1 MAAHNKISIAITG
14 SGGSGAV
21 TTGLILLEAMA
32 QAGFYGLMQRSAGP
46 QIRGGESAVMLR
58 FADYELSGPGDTFDL
73 WLALDWLKV
82 RRFLDEI
89 PLHGDSQVISDPEIG
104 EPPGEVSGRQP
115 TFLDLPLKQTAAM
128 IENGRVNMVGLGV
141 LATMLGLSAATMHKA
156 IKKTLSPKGD
166 DVISAS
172 LATIEAGMQLFPN
185 SSTPLTASWQVA
197 AGERWNIS
205 GNEACGLGA
214 LRGGVRFVAAYPITP
229 ASDMLE
235 WLGPNLE
242 KVGGTLLQAEDEL
255 ASINMIVGA
264 SFGGVASL
272 TATSGPGLSLMLEG
286 IGLAVASETPI
297 TVVNVMRGGPSTGI
311 PTKSEQADLNQALY
325 GPHGDAPHLVLAP
338 LGIRDAVF
346 TTQWAVCLS
355 ERLQTAAIVLSDQS
369 TGQARAIVSPVPE
382 TDMACTRLTAQA
394 IDREYRRYA
403 LTPDGISP
411 MAIPGT
417 PQGMYTADGLEHN
430 EKGTPS
436 SMAAD
441 HHAQLSKRRDKLAQ
455 TDFGE
460 HWAEIDAADEVD
472 TDILLLTW
480 GSASSVVREAA
491 GRLRDQG
498 YRVMVVAVRL
508 LMPLP
513 RPQIVNAVS
522 AAKNIVVVEH
532 NDSAQFY
539 HYLMSLGAISA
550 DAVSLARQGPLPL
563 RPNEI
568 VVAVTGDQHE

>member
-1 MAAHNKISIAITG
+1 MASQNKISIAITG

-32 QAGFYGLMQRSAGP
+32 QAGFYGLMQRSSGP

-58 FADYELSGPGDTFDL
+58 FADYELRGPGDAFDL

-89 PLHGDSQVISDPEIG
+89 PLHGNSQVISDPEIG
-104 EPPGEVSGRQP
+104 APPDEVSSQQS
-115 TFLDLPLKQTAAM
+115 TFLDLPLKQTAAQ
-128 IENGRVNMVGLGV
+128 IENGRVNMVGLGL
-141 LATMLGLSAATMHKA
+141 LAAMLGLSAAAMHKA
-156 IKKTLSPKGD
+156 IEKTLSAKGKG
-166 DVISAS
+166 VISTS
-172 LATIEAGMQLFPN
+172 LAAIEAGMQLIPDG
-185 SSTPLTASWQVA
+185 SAPLTAGWQVTT
-197 AGERWNIS
+197 GERWNIS

-235 WLGPNLE
+235 WLAPNLE
-242 KVGGTLLQAEDEL
+242 KVGGALLQAEDEL

-264 SFGGVASL
+264 SFGGVASM

-297 TVVNVMRGGPSTGI
+297 TVLNVMRGGPSTGI
-311 PTKSEQADLNQALY
+311 PTKSEQTDLNQALY
-325 GPHGDAPHLVLAP
+325 GPHGEAPHLVLAP

-346 TTQWAVCLS
+346 TTQWAVCMA

-382 TDMACTRLTAQA
+382 TDMPCTRLTAQA
-394 IDREYRRYA
+394 IDGEYRRYA

-436 SMAAD
+436 SMATD
-441 HHAQLSKRRDKLAQ
+441 HRAQLSKRRDKLAQ

-460 HWAEIDAADEVD
+460 HWAEIDAACEAD
-472 TDILLLTW
+472 TLLLTW
-480 GSASSVVREAA
+480 GSASSVVNEAA
-491 GRLRDQG
+491 VRLRDQG
-498 YRVMVVAVRL
+498 YRVTVVAVRL

-513 RPQIVNAVS
+513 LSPLKNAVS
-522 AAKNIVVVEH
+522 TAKKILVIEH

-539 HYLMSLGAISA
+539 HYLMSLGAITA
-550 DAVSLARQGPLPL
+550 DAGSLARPGPLPL

>member
-1 MAAHNKISIAITG
+1 MASHNKTSIAITG

-32 QAGFYGLMQRSAGP
+32 QAGFYGLMQRSSGP

-58 FADYELSGPGDTFDL
+58 FADFELRGPGDAFDL

-89 PLHGDSQVISDPEIG
+89 PLHGNSRVISDPEIG
-104 EPPGEVSGRQP
+104 APPDEVSSQQS
-115 TFLDLPLKQTAAM
+115 TLLDLPLKQTAAL

-141 LATMLGLSAATMHKA
+141 LAAMLGLSAAAMRKA
-156 IKKTLSPKGD
+156 IEKTLSAKGK
-166 DVISAS
+166 DVISTS
-172 LATIEAGMQLFPN
+172 LAAIEAGMQLIPAG
-185 SSTPLTASWQVA
+185 STPLTAGWQVT

-235 WLGPNLE
+235 WLAPNLE
-242 KVGGTLLQAEDEL
+242 KVGGALLQAEDEL

-264 SFGGVASL
+264 SFGGVASM

-297 TVVNVMRGGPSTGI
+297 TVLNVMRGGPSTGI

-325 GPHGDAPHLVLAP
+325 GPHGEAPHLVLAP

-346 TTQWAVCLS
+346 TTQWAVCLA

-382 TDMACTRLTAQA
+382 TDMPCTRLTAQA
-394 IDREYRRYA
+394 IDGEYRRYA

-441 HHAQLSKRRDKLAQ
+441 HHAQLCKRRDKLAQ

-460 HWAEIDAADEVD
+460 HWADIDAAAETGTD
-472 TDILLLTW
+472 TLLLTW
-480 GSASSVVREAA
+480 GSATSVVTEAA

-498 YRVMVVAVRL
+498 YRVTVVAVRL

-513 RPQIVNAVS
+513 LPRLKNAVA
-522 AAKNIVVVEH
+522 AAKNILVIEH

-539 HYLMSLGAISA
+539 HYLMSLGAITA
-550 DAVSLARQGPLPL
+550 NAGSLARPGPLPL

>member
-1 MAAHNKISIAITG
+1 MTQNNKISITITG

-58 FADYELSGPGDTFDL
+58 FADYELRGPGDVFDL

-82 RRFLDEI
+82 KRFVDEI
-89 PLHGDSQVISDPEIG
+89 PLHAASQIINDPEIG
-104 EPPGEVSGRQP
+104 KPPSEVTSQQA
-115 TFLDLPLKQTAAM
+115 TFFDMPLKQTAADV
-128 IENGRVNMVGLGV
+128 EGGRVNMVGLGV
-141 LATMLGLSAATMHKA
+141 LAAMLGLPIATMHKA
-156 IKKTLSPKGD
+156 IQKTLSRKGKA
-166 DVISAS
+166 VIEAS
-172 LATIEAGMQLFPN
+172 RAAIEAGMLLITPD
-185 SSTPLTASWQVA
+185 SEPLTASWQVA
-197 AGERWNIS
+197 TGERWNIS
-205 GNEACGLGA
+205 GNEACGMGA

-235 WLGPNLE
+235 WLAPNLE

-264 SFGGVASL
+264 SFGGVTSL

-286 IGLAVASETPI
+286 IGLAVASETPV
-297 TVVNVMRGGPSTGI
+297 TVINVMRGGPSTGI
-311 PTKSEQADLNQALY
+311 PTKSEQVDLNQALY
-325 GPHGDAPHLVLAP
+325 GLHGDAPHLVLAP
-338 LGIRDAVF
+338 LGVRDAVF
-346 TTQWAVCLS
+346 TTQWAVCLT

-369 TGQARAIVSPVPE
+369 IGQARAIVSPVPE
-382 TDMACTRLTAQA
+382 TDMPCTRQIAQD
-394 IDREYRRYA
+394 IDGEYRRYA

-441 HHAQLSKRRDKLAQ
+441 HKVQLTRRSDKLTQA
-455 TDFGE
+455 DYGE
-460 HWAEIDAADEVD
+460 HWAEIEAADESVD
-472 TDILLLTW
+472 DYLLLTW
-480 GSASSVVREAA
+480 GSASGVVSEAA

-498 YRVMVVAVRL
+498 HTVTVVAVRL

-513 RPQIVNAVS
+513 LQSMKSAVS
-522 AAKNIVVVEH
+522 GAKKILVVEH
-532 NDSAQFY
+532 NYSAQFY
-539 HYLMSLGAISA
+539 HYLMGLGAISA
-550 DAVSLARQGPLPL
+550 DASSLARPGPLPL
-563 RPNEI
+563 RPGEI
-568 VVAVTGDQHE
+568 VAAMTGVQYE

>member
-1 MAAHNKISIAITG
+1 MAQHNKISIAITG

-58 FADYELSGPGDTFDL
+58 FADYELRGPGDAFDR

-82 RRFLDEI
+82 KRFVDEI
-89 PLHGDSQVISDPEIG
+89 PLHDDSQVISDPEVG
-104 EPPGEVSGRQP
+104 EPPDEVSDQQP
-115 TFLDLPLKQTAAM
+115 EFLGLPLKHTAAT

-141 LATMLGLSAATMHKA
+141 LAAMLGLSGDTMNKA
-156 IKKTLSPKGD
+156 IEKTLSAKGK
-166 DVISAS
+166 DVISTS
-172 LATIEAGMQLFPN
+172 LAAIEAGMQLIPAG
-185 SSTPLTASWQVA
+185 SMPLTKNWQVA
-197 AGERWNIS
+197 TGERWNIS
-205 GNEACGLGA
+205 GNEASGLGA

-235 WLGPNLE
+235 WLAPNLE

-325 GPHGDAPHLVLAP
+325 GPHGEAPHLVLAP

-346 TTQWAVCLS
+346 TTHWAVCLA

-382 TDMACTRLTAQA
+382 TDIPCKRLTAQA
-394 IDREYRRYA
+394 IDGEYRRYA
-403 LTPDGISP
+403 LTPDSISP

-436 SMAAD
+436 SMAPD

-455 TDFGE
+455 HDYGE
-460 HWAEIDAADEVD
+460 HWCEVDAAGETV
-472 TDILLLTW
+472 TDYLLLTW
-480 GSASSVVREAA
+480 GSASNVVHEAA
-491 GRLRDQG
+491 ERLRDQG
-498 YRVMVVAVRL
+498 YGVMVVAVRL

-513 RPQIVNAVS
+513 VPQLKNAAS
-522 AAKNIVVVEH
+522 TAKNILVIEH
-532 NDSAQFY
+532 NDSGQFY
-539 HYLMSLGAISA
+539 HYLMSLGAISV
-550 DAVSLARQGPLPL
+550 DAVSLARPGPLPL

>member
-1 MAAHNKISIAITG
+1 MTQHNNISIAITG

-21 TTGLILLEAMA
+21 TAGLILLEAMA

-46 QIRGGESAVMLR
+46 QIRGGESAVMLH
-58 FADYELSGPGDTFDL
+58 FADYELRGPADVFDL

-82 RRFLDEI
+82 RRFVDEI
-89 PLHGDSQVISDPEIG
+89 PLHSASQIISDPVIG
-104 EPPGEVSGRQP
+104 EPPAEVSCQQAA
-115 TFLDLPLKQTAAM
+115 FIDLPLKQTAATV
-128 IENGRVNMVGLGV
+128 ESGRVNMVGLGV
-141 LATMLGLSAATMHKA
+141 LTAMLGLSITTMHKA
-156 IKKTLSPKGD
+156 IQKTLSDKGKA
-166 DVISAS
+166 VLSAS
-172 LATIEAGMQLFPN
+172 LAAIEAGIKLVPSQPV
-185 SSTPLTASWQVA
+185 PLTAKWRVA
-197 AGERWNIS
+197 TGERWNIS

-214 LRGGVRFVAAYPITP
+214 LRGGVCFVAGYPITP

-235 WLGPNLE
+235 WLAPNLE

-286 IGLAVASETPI
+286 IGLAVASETPV

-346 TTQWAVCLS
+346 TTQWAVCLA
-355 ERLQTAAIVLSDQS
+355 EQLQTAAIVLSDQS
-369 TGQARAIVSPVPE
+369 IGQARVIVSPVPE
-382 TDMACTRLTAQA
+382 TDIPCTRQTAQD
-394 IDREYRRYA
+394 IDGEYRRYN

-436 SMAAD
+436 SMAVD
-441 HHAQLSKRRDKLAQ
+441 HKVQLGKRHDKLAQ
-455 TDFGE
+455 ADYGE
-460 HWAEIDAADEVD
+460 HWAEIDAPDETVADY
-472 TDILLLTW
+472 LLLAW
-480 GSASSVVREAA
+480 GSSSGVVSEAA

-498 YRVMVVAVRL
+498 HSVTVVAVRL

-513 RPQIVNAVS
+513 LQQMKDAL
-522 AAKNIVVVEH
+522 AGAKKILVIEH
-532 NDSAQFY
+532 NYSAQFY
-539 HYLMSLGAISA
+539 HYLMSLGAIPGEA
-550 DAVSLARQGPLPL
+550 GSLARPGPLPL
-563 RPNEI
+563 RPGEI
-568 VVAVTGDQHE
+568 VAAMTGEPHE

>member
-1 MAAHNKISIAITG
+1 MTQHNNISIAITG

-21 TTGLILLEAMA
+21 TAGLILLEAMA

-58 FADYELSGPGDTFDL
+58 FADHELCGPADVFDL

-82 RRFLDEI
+82 RRFVDEI
-89 PLHGDSQVISDPEIG
+89 PLHGGSQIISDPMIG
-104 EPPGEVSGRQP
+104 EPPAEVTGQQAA
-115 TFLDLPLKQTAAM
+115 FIDLSLKQTAATV
-128 IENGRVNMVGLGV
+128 EGGRVNMVGIGV
-141 LATMLGLSAATMHKA
+141 LAAMLGLSVATMHKA
-156 IKKTLSPKGD
+156 IQKTLSDKGKA
-166 DVISAS
+166 VISAS
-172 LATIEAGMQLFPN
+172 LAAIEAGMRLVP
-185 SSTPLTASWQVA
+185 SGSVPLTANWQVA
-197 AGERWNIS
+197 TGERWNIS

-235 WLGPNLE
+235 WLAPNLE
-242 KVGGTLLQAEDEL
+242 KIGGTLLQAEDEL

-338 LGIRDAVF
+338 LGISDAVF
-346 TTQWAVCLS
+346 TTQWAVCLA
-355 ERLQTAAIVLSDQS
+355 ERLQTATIVLSDQS
-369 TGQARAIVSPVPE
+369 IGQARAIVSPVPE
-382 TDMACTRLTAQA
+382 TDMLCTRQTAQD
-394 IDREYRRYA
+394 IDGEYRRYT

-417 PQGMYTADGLEHN
+417 PYGMYTADGLEHN

-441 HHAQLSKRRDKLAQ
+441 HNVQLTKRSDKLLQ
-455 TDFGE
+455 TDYGE
-460 HWAEIDAADEVD
+460 HWAEIAADDEAVAD
-472 TDILLLTW
+472 YLLLTW
-480 GSASSVVREAA
+480 GSVSGVVSEGA

-498 YRVMVVAVRL
+498 YSVTVVAVRL

-513 RPQIVNAVS
+513 LQQMKNALS
-522 AAKNIVVVEH
+522 GAKKILVVEH
-532 NDSAQFY
+532 NYSAQFY
-539 HYLMSLGAISA
+539 HYLMSLGAIPQ
-550 DAVSLARQGPLPL
+550 DASSLARPGPLPL
-563 RPNEI
+563 RPGEI
-568 VVAVTGDQHE
+568 VTTMTGEQHE

>member
-1 MAAHNKISIAITG
+1 MATYNNTSIAITG

-58 FADYELSGPGDTFDL
+58 FADYELHGPGDAFDL

-89 PLHGDSQVISDPEIG
+89 PTHANSRVISDPEIG
-104 EPPGEVSGRQP
+104 DPPDEVSSP
-115 TFLDLPLKQTAAM
+115 SCTFLDLPLKQTAAM

-141 LATMLGLSAATMHKA
+141 LAAMLGLSIATMHNA
-156 IKKTLSPKGD
+156 IEKTLSTKGK
-166 DVISAS
+166 DVISTS
-172 LATIEAGMQLFPN
+172 LAAIEAGMQLIPAG
-185 SSTPLTASWQVA
+185 STPLTACWQVST
-197 AGERWNIS
+197 GERWNIS

-235 WLGPNLE
+235 WLAPNLE

-264 SFGGVASL
+264 SFGGIASL

-311 PTKSEQADLNQALY
+311 PTKSEQTDLNQALY
-325 GPHGDAPHLVLAP
+325 GPHGEAPHLVLAP

-346 TTQWAVCLS
+346 TTQWAVCLA
-355 ERLQTAAIVLSDQS
+355 ERLQTVAIILSDQS
-369 TGQARAIVSPVPE
+369 TGQARAIVQPVPE
-382 TDMACTRLTAQA
+382 TDMPCKRLTAQA
-394 IDREYRRYA
+394 IDGEYRRYA
-403 LTPDGISP
+403 LTADGISP

-417 PQGMYTADGLEHN
+417 PQGMYTAEGLEHS

-436 SMAAD
+436 SMATD
-441 HHAQLSKRRDKLAQ
+441 HYAQLAKRRDKLAHA
-455 TDFGE
+455 DFGE
-460 HWAEIDAADEVD
+460 HWAEIDEAGETG
-472 TDILLLTW
+472 TDMLLLTW
-480 GSASSVVREAA
+480 GSANGVVREAA

-498 YRVMVVAVRL
+498 FHVMAVAVRL

-513 RPQIVNAVS
+513 LPRLKQVIS
-522 AAKNIVVVEH
+522 AAKNILVIEQ

-539 HYLMSLGAISA
+539 HYLMSLGAITA
-550 DAVSLARQGPLPL
+550 DAGSLARPGPLPL

-568 VVAVTGDQHE
+568 VAAVTGDQHE